1 MTADRE
7 ATRPVVIAAA
17 PTGAWKQRGDYPM
30 LPVSADQVAVEAR
43 QCMEAGASMLH
54 LHVRNPD
61 GGHSI
66 DPGLYA
72 RAVDAVR
79 DACGDGLLIQLT
91 TEAGGVYA
99 PDEQAAAILE
109 IEHDFV
115 SIAMSEL
122 LGEGLARD
130 RERIGGVFGQLDRR
144 GATIQ
149 VILYDANQL
158 AVLDRLLGDGVIP
171 DRDYPLLYVLGRY
184 HREQRSTPADLAPFL
199 AAAGSHRSFMVCA
212 FGEREIDCML
222 AAVAAGGDARV
233 GLENNA
239 VRADGSPLS
248 GSAESVATLSR
259 ALVASGHRPATAGE
273 ARSRLLGDGSDG
285 AG

>member
-1 MTADRE
+1 VSTDRE
-7 ATRPVVIAAA
+7 TARPVVIAAA
-17 PTGAWKQRGDYPM
+17 PTGAWKQRSDYPM
-30 LPVSADQVAVEAR
+30 LPVSADQVAEEAR

-54 LHVRNPD
+54 LHVRRPD

-66 DPGLYA
+66 DPGPYA

-79 DACGDGLLIQLT
+79 NACGDGLLIQLT

-109 IEHDFV
+109 LEHDFV

-122 LGEGLARD
+122 LAEGTARD
-130 RERIGGVFGQLDRR
+130 RERIGGVFRELDQR

-149 VILYDANQL
+149 VILYDAAQL
-158 AVLDRLLGDGVIP
+158 AVLDRLVGDGIIP
-171 DRDYPLLYVLGRY
+171 ERDYPLLYVLGRY
-184 HREQRSTPADLAPFL
+184 HREQRSTPADLEPFL
-199 AAAGSHRSFMVCA
+199 SAAASPRRFMVCA
-212 FGEREIDCML
+212 FGEREIDCMM
-222 AAVAAGGDARV
+222 AAVTAGGDARV

-248 GSAESVATLSR
+248 GSAESVAALSG
-259 ALVASGHRPATAGE
+259 ALVASGYRPATAAE
-273 ARSRLLGDGSDG
+273 ARTRLLGDVSS
-285 AG
+285 